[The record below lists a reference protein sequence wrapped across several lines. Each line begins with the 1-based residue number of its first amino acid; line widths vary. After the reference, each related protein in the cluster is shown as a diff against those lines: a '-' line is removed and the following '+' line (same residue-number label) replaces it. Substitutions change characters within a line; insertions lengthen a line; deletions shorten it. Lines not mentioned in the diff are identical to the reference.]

1 MNFVSIEFI
10 FFLPP
15 AVLLYWKLPERFRW
29 ILLIWT
35 SYLAYT
41 YWNRGAVLLMLG
53 MTLATFG
60 IAGRI
65 AAARGRRRAKAWL
78 SAAVILCVTVFLG
91 LRSAGILPV
100 GISFYTFQMLSYVF
114 EVYQGKMQAEEN
126 PAFYA
131 LYISFFPQLVA
142 GPIERPGRLL
152 TQLHSP
158 KKFEAVNLVYGG
170 VLILRGFFKKIA
182 IADYLAAF
190 VEKAYQ
196 DAAGNNGPVA
206 VFAAVCF
213 AFQIYCD
220 FSGYSDIAL
229 GTARLFGIRLM
240 ENFRQ
245 PYMAV
250 SLRDFWHRWHIS
262 LTGWFTDYV
271 YKPLGGNRKG
281 FLRTC
286 FNTFAIFLFSGLW
299 HGMAWTYVVWGAVH
313 GMLMILETVSER
325 LRRRK
330 GRIRGLRFEKRT
342 QGERAENVPSGIRL
356 TVYIRRGI
364 TFLLVCYSW
373 IFFRAESM
381 ADAVILNQKLFTG
394 WTAGGLKYAEEFLG
408 IGRIDALR
416 MGLML
421 WCLFLI
427 RDIPKETKD
436 WEQQIVSFT
445 FLSFLLILLI
455 VLSLLLLLSA
465 GGSNAFIYFQF

>member
-1 MNFVSIEFI
+1 
-10 FFLPP
+10 
-15 AVLLYWKLPERFRW
+15 
-29 ILLIWT
+29 
-35 SYLAYT
+35 
-41 YWNRGAVLLMLG
+41 
-53 MTLATFG
+53 
-60 IAGRI
+60 
-65 AAARGRRRAKAWL
+65 
-78 SAAVILCVTVFLG
+78 
-91 LRSAGILPV
+91 
-100 GISFYTFQMLSYVF
+100 
-114 EVYQGKMQAEEN
+114 
-126 PAFYA
+126 
-131 LYISFFPQLVA
+131 
-142 GPIERPGRLL
+142 
-152 TQLHSP
+152 
-158 KKFEAVNLVYGG
+158 
-170 VLILRGFFKKIA
+170 
-182 IADYLAAF
+182 
-190 VEKAYQ
+190 
-196 DAAGNNGPVA
+196 
-206 VFAAVCF
+206 
-213 AFQIYCD
+213 
-220 FSGYSDIAL
+220 
-229 GTARLFGIRLM
+229 
-240 ENFRQ
+240 
-245 PYMAV
+245 
-250 SLRDFWHRWHIS
+250 
-262 LTGWFTDYV
+262 
-271 YKPLGGNRKG
+271 
-281 FLRTC
+281 
-286 FNTFAIFLFSGLW
+286 
-299 HGMAWTYVVWGAVH
+299 
-313 GMLMILETVSER
+313 MILETVSER